1 MHSPRLSPSSNMR
14 QPRDKRPKPDLSS
27 TDTDSDSSNTDSDV
41 SFDDYLNQHMSHPWG
56 VVDYHLYLAHVEAG
70 RNKRVRANEC
80 YLLEKDGFRN
90 VVMDEDIKSK
100 TAGPNPTIVFLS
112 LPIPG
117 YGQDCNAKL
126 VLAVDFK
133 TNILQGWV
141 FETDE
146 PLEDYRDLWL
156 AWKQRIGELVIEVP
170 AEEFLMNVTDAMTNK
185 IEILEIGI
193 MHHYGMSTQ
202 RFSGGF
208 DTIVVLQFL
217 QFIDDFANMFW
228 EDADEIRAEYGAY
241 QDDLRDNLARGSR
254 EAWFAARDGLS
265 MQEFRQKKLKQLTS
279 MNFFWTQTVQDLR
292 DEMQHN
298 VSVRQPSRVQVIE
311 VSTRPSRV
319 PKWLN
324 SWPVQLVILVI
335 MILGV
340 CFKFGPEWTIF
351 GALSQEPQI
360 DLLGWWP
367 FEWEPQPTGFFEQWP
382 FKQISQK
389 IAVLE
394 ALWPFT
400 QMAQGM
406 VLFKWWPFQR
416 ETQQMKLFGRFPLK
430 GIQHVKVLRWWPF
443 EQEIQNSLLFK
454 YLPFNQQVQSM
465 GMLGWWPSKPET
477 SIPER
482 ELFGLSLKT
491 LKSYKRRV
499 TSG

>member
-1 MHSPRLSPSSNMR
+1 MR

-70 RNKRVRANEC
+70 RDKRVRANEC
-80 YLLEKDGFRN
+80 YLLEKGGFRN

-100 TAGPNPTIVFLS
+100 TAGTNPTVVFLS

-117 YGQDCNAKL
+117 YDQACNAKL
-126 VLAVDFK
+126 VLAVDMR
-133 TNILQGWV
+133 TNMLQGWL
-141 FETDE
+141 FETDT
-146 PLEDYRDLWL
+146 PLNDYSDLWL
-156 AWKQRIGELVIEVP
+156 AWNRRIGKLVIEIP
-170 AEEFLMNVTDAMTNK
+170 AEEFLMSVTDAMTK
-185 IEILEIGI
+185 QIEILEIGI

-208 DTIVVLQFL
+208 DTIIVLQFL

-228 EDADEIRAEYGAY
+228 EDADEIRAEYGPF
-241 QDDLRDNLARGSR
+241 QDELRENLASGSR

-292 DEMQHN
+292 DEMEHN
-298 VSVRQPSRVQVIE
+298 ASVQQPSRVQVIE

-319 PKWLN
+319 PKWVKSRL
-324 SWPVQLVILVI
+324 VQLLAFVV
-335 MILGV
+335 MILCV
-340 CFKFGPEWTIF
+340 CFKFGSEWNIF
-351 GALSQEPQI
+351 GASQEPQI

-367 FEWEPQPTGFFEQWP
+367 FGWEPQPTGFFEQWP

-389 IAVLE
+389 IGVLK
-394 ALWPFT
+394 ALLPFT
-400 QMAQGM
+400 QVAQGM
-406 VLFKWWPFQR
+406 VFFRWWPFQQ
-416 ETQQMKLFGRFPLK
+416 ETQQMKLFKWFPLK

-443 EQEIQNSLLFK
+443 EQDIQNSLLFQ
-454 YLPFNQQVQSM
+454 YLPFNQEVQSM
-465 GMLGWWPSKPET
+465 GMFGWWPFKPET
-477 SIPER
+477 SVSDR
-482 ELFGLSLKT
+482 EMLGLSLKT
-491 LKSYKRRV
+491 LKSYKLRV
-499 TSG
+499 ISG